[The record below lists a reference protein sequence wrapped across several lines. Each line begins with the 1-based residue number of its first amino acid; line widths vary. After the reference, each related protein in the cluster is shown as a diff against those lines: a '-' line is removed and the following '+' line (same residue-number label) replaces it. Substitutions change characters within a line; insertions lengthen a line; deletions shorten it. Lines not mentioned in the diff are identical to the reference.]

1 MDTNTILDKAI
12 EDVRKRHGVQ
22 IMTLSSIKADEV
34 DSISTGSL
42 SLDVATGVLGIPRG
56 RIIEIYGPESSG
68 KTTVC
73 FSIVR
78 EAQSKGLRC
87 LYIDMEQAVDVAY
100 ARKLGVDLQSLYF
113 VQPES
118 AEMALDIAE
127 TFLKNSAMDL
137 IVIDSVAS
145 LVPQAEI
152 ENSMGESTMG
162 LQARLMGQALRK
174 LTPLLRRNNATLVFT
189 NQLRQK
195 IGVYFGNPEV
205 TPGGLALKFYASI
218 RIELRKVQEIKSAKG
233 ETVGVEVK
241 ATIRKNKVSAPGRKA
256 QFRILY
262 GEGVDRI
269 HEILEIGKI
278 FGVIEMPNNRTYEYN
293 GEVFARSREQARQ
306 YLLDNPSVAQQIEA
320 EIRRAMSETGNEGL
334 LGADDDDSPLSEE

>member
-162 LQARLMGQALRK
+162 LQARLMGQA
-174 LTPLLRRNNATLVFT
+174 
-189 NQLRQK
+189 
-195 IGVYFGNPEV
+195 
-205 TPGGLALKFYASI
+205 
-218 RIELRKVQEIKSAKG
+218 
-233 ETVGVEVK
+233 
-241 ATIRKNKVSAPGRKA
+241 
-256 QFRILY
+256 
-262 GEGVDRI
+262 
-269 HEILEIGKI
+269 
-278 FGVIEMPNNRTYEYN
+278 
-293 GEVFARSREQARQ
+293 
-306 YLLDNPSVAQQIEA
+306 
-320 EIRRAMSETGNEGL
+320 
-334 LGADDDDSPLSEE
+334 